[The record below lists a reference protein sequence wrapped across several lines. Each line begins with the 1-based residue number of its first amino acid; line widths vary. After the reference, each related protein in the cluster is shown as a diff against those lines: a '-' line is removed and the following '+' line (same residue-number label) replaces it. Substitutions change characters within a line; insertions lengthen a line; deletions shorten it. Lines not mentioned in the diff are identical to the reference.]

1 MQRMRVFKRLSATI
15 IVVLAL
21 GLAACGSAPS
31 QSGLVLLDNVT
42 LTPTNPLPT
51 RFITDTP
58 TPQAT
63 VTPGAT
69 DDGPPSSERLSP
81 LEVITVEADFVLIT
95 PTLPPS
101 KTPTASPTY
110 TYTPTVTPTPSIT
123 VTATATMQAFPTS
136 IVIPVTAPVAQP
148 LPQICDSTWFFIE
161 PRPASCPL
169 SPPMSGQGVF
179 QRFENGYMV
188 WVGMQ
193 NAIYVMYNDA
203 ASPRW
208 EVYRDQFVEGM
219 PEDSPD
225 YANPPRAGVW
235 QPRRGFGML
244 WRDNA
249 AVRQRI
255 GWAIDEWEMPFS
267 VQNQTAP
274 EGTLFISD
282 ALGGVFSLLPGGS
295 NWARHSG
302 FGGF

>member
-1 MQRMRVFKRLSATI
+1 MRILRQLGVTV
-15 IVVLAL
+15 IVVIAL
-21 GLAACGSAPS
+21 GLAACGSAPAH
-31 QSGLVLLDNVT
+31 SGLVRREALT
-42 LTPTNPLPT
+42 ITPTKPMPT
-51 RFITDTP
+51 RFITATH
-58 TPQAT
+58 TPQN
-63 VTPGAT
+63 TPQ
-69 DDGPPSSERLSP
+69 PSPTEGVPASELLSP

-101 KTPTASPTY
+101 KTPTETPTF
-110 TYTPTVTPTPSIT
+110 TLTPTVTPTPSIT

-193 NAIYVMYNDA
+193 RAIYVMYNDA
-203 ASPRW
+203 GSPRW
-208 EVYRDQFVEGM
+208 EVYRDQFNEGM
-219 PEDSPD
+219 AEDSPD

-282 ALGGVFSLLPGGS
+282 ALGGVFSLLPGGTS
-295 NWARHSG
+295 WTRHSG